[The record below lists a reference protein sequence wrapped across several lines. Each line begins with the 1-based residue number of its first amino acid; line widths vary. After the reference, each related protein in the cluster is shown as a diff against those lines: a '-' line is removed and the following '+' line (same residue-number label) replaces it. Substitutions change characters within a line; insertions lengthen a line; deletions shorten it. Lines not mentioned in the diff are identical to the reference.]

1 MRPLADSGPT
11 WAKRKRRTDM
21 TVQYSSPD
29 LRYADILSASGL
41 MQTSIQEVDPFLE
54 SGVDAETYSRD
65 GSGYNWDLD
74 N

>member
-1 MRPLADSGPT
+1 MENRY
-11 WAKRKRRTDM
+11 
-21 TVQYSSPD
+21 VSPEM
-29 LRYADILSASGL
+29 RYADILYASGL